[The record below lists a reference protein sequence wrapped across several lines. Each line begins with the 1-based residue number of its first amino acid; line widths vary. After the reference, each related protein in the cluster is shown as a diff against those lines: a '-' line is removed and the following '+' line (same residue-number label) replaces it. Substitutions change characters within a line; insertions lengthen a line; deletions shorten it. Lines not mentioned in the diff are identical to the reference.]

1 MVDIKYCPS
10 TLAEGYNTYSPQAV
24 KRLFDGK
31 KVSPFLDFNINDLKQ
46 SDIIVRAMQR
56 ISVSGVQEKF
66 SGLIDH
72 NNIRIA
78 ESSERSTY
86 IIKPAPWDETIATRK
101 QIPANEHVTMQIAR
115 QVYGILTAENG
126 LCFTKDGQTMYI
138 TKRFDVRPDGRKVE
152 MEDFATLVGRNEQT
166 DGTYFKY
173 SGCYEDIAKCIRKTI
188 PAWMV
193 DMERFFELVV
203 FNYIYANGDDHLK
216 NFSVIRQGG
225 DYRLAPAYDL
235 LNTSLHVTG
244 DDFGLDG
251 GLSPNIEKSDVMVR
265 TGHPCRLDFER
276 FGAQIGLT
284 NARIK
289 RVLDK
294 YMIIPELTTRLIES
308 CFLNDKMK
316 RKYLRIVEERVKR
329 FVRNSE

>member
-1 MVDIKYCPS
+1 MVEIKFCPS

-31 KVSPFLDFNINDLKQ
+31 KVSPFLDFKINELKQ
-46 SDIIVRAMQR
+46 SDVIVQAMQR

-72 NNIRIA
+72 NSIRIA
-78 ESSERSTY
+78 ESNERSTY

-115 QVYGILTAENG
+115 QVYGIVTAENG
-126 LCFTKDGQTMYI
+126 LCFTKDGQTVYI
-138 TKRFDVRPDGRKVE
+138 TKRFDILPDGTKTE
-152 MEDFATLVGRNEQT
+152 MEDFASLVGRNEQT

-173 SGCYEDIAKCIRKTI
+173 SGCYEDIAKCIRKRI

-193 DMERFFELVV
+193 DMERFYELVV

-235 LNTSLHVTG
+235 LNTSLHVNG

-251 GLSPNIEKSDVMVR
+251 GLSPDIEKSDVFDR

-294 YMIIPELTTRLIES
+294 YMLIPEQTTKLVGNS
-308 CFLNDKMK
+308 FLKDKMK
-316 RKYLRIVEERVKR
+316 RTYLRIVDERVKR